1 MTVRGSHAVPRRTRA
16 LCGAGTA
23 ALLVLL
29 PTAAGPA
36 GAAEPEAAEGEDCP
50 VTAMAQGVQ
59 VTVSAS
65 NDTLLSAPAGV
76 GIPVAK
82 SCVNY
87 AVGESSGWASS
98 PYPGETVISAPAL
111 IGSQTGQKFPDYPLY
126 ATSKYPSEGSAKTG
140 QDPHVMRARSAK
152 TSTEA
157 QASTVL
163 GQDGTGASTKATA
176 DSSVD
181 PDALT
186 GKAEAS
192 ADTRPWSVNGV
203 LEIGRILS
211 SAGAAVDRSGKVV
224 REAELTIGRTEIAG
238 QGVEITPDG
247 LKAAG
252 QALKLPGGGGGG
264 SDPAEALTQALAK
277 AGVKIRYLDEKRTK
291 HGIVSAGLEVR
302 ARQQDTRS
310 GSVYTVTYV
319 FGRASATAGRV
330 EAPPG
335 SGDMPPAPAP
345 QAPSGTGSGE
355 GAGAPAPGGAG
366 SGADTPK
373 TPPDS
378 GGASRPTDTRPV
390 QLATNPTD
398 MGVTGLYIVLA
409 FGAVATFAAGTLLR
423 LLGVK
428 TRWTS

>member
-1 MTVRGSHAVPRRTRA
+1 MSVRGSHAVPRRTRA

-65 NDTLLSAPAGV
+65 NDTLLSAPAGA

-87 AVGESSGWASS
+87 SVGESSGWASS

-126 ATSKYPSEGSAKTG
+126 ATSKYPSEDSAKAG
-140 QDPHVMRARSAK
+140 QDPHTMRAHSTK

-157 QASTVL
+157 EARTVL
-163 GQDGTGASTKATA
+163 GQDGTGASTKTTA
-176 DSSVD
+176 GSSVD

-203 LEIGRILS
+203 LDIGRILS
-211 SAGAAVDRSGKVV
+211 SASAGVDRSGKVA
-224 REAELTIGRTEIAG
+224 RDSELTIGRTEIAG

-247 LKAAG
+247 LKVAG
-252 QALKLPGGGGGG
+252 QALKLPGGGGA
-264 SDPAEALTQALAK
+264 DPAEALTQALAK

-302 ARQQDTRS
+302 ARQQDTAS

-319 FGRASATAGRV
+319 FGRASADAGRV

-335 SGDMPPAPAP
+335 SGAMPPAPAP
-345 QAPSGTGSGE
+345 QAPSGTGGG
-355 GAGAPAPGGAG
+355 GAAAPAPAGGG
-366 SGADTPK
+366 GADTPK
-373 TPPDS
+373 TPSD
-378 GGASRPTDTRPV
+378 GGGSSPGPTDTRPV

>member
-1 MTVRGSHAVPRRTRA
+1 MSVRGSHAVPRRARA

-23 ALLVLL
+23 VLLVLL
-29 PTAAGPA
+29 PAAAGTA

-50 VTAMAQGVQ
+50 IAAMAQGVQ

-76 GIPVAK
+76 GVPVAK

-111 IGSQTGQKFPDYPLY
+111 IGGQTGQKFPDYPLY
-126 ATSKYPSEGSAKTG
+126 AASKYPSEDSAKAG
-140 QDPHVMRARSAK
+140 RAPHTMRAHSTK
-152 TSTEA
+152 TSTDA
-157 QASTVL
+157 VAGTVL
-163 GQDGTGASTKATA
+163 GKDATGASTRTA
-176 DSSVD
+176 AHSSVE
-181 PDALT
+181 PDSLT

-203 LEIGRILS
+203 LDIGRIRS
-211 SAGAAVDRSGKVV
+211 SASAGVDRSGKVA
-224 REAELTIGRTEIAG
+224 RDSELIIGRTEIAG

-247 LKAAG
+247 LKVAG
-252 QALKLPGGGGGG
+252 KSLKLPGGGGA
-264 SDPAEALTQALAK
+264 DPAEALTQALAK
-277 AGVKIRYLDEKRTK
+277 AGVKIRYLNEKRTE

-319 FGRASATAGRV
+319 FGRASADAGRV

-345 QAPSGTGSGE
+345 RAPSGTGGDD
-355 GAGAPAPGGAG
+355 GAGAPAPGGG
-366 SGADTPK
+366 GGADTPK
-373 TPPDS
+373 TPSDGGGTPS
-378 GGASRPTDTRPV
+378 GPKDTRTV
-390 QLATNPTD
+390 RLATNPTD

>member
-1 MTVRGSHAVPRRTRA
+1 MRGSHAVPRRARA

-36 GAAEPEAAEGEDCP
+36 GAAEPEASEAEDCP

-76 GIPVAK
+76 GVPVAK

-126 ATSKYPSEGSAKTG
+126 ATSKYPSDGTAKAG
-140 QDPHVMRARSAK
+140 QDPHVMRAHSAK
-152 TSTEA
+152 TATEA
-157 QASTVL
+157 EARTVL

-176 DSSVD
+176 ESSVD

-203 LEIGRILS
+203 LDIGRILS
-211 SAGAAVDRSGKVV
+211 SASAGVDRSGKVV
-224 REAELTIGRTEIAG
+224 RDSELTIGRTEIAG

-247 LKAAG
+247 LKVAG
-252 QALKLPGGGGGG
+252 KALKLPGGGAGAA
-264 SDPAEALTQALAK
+264 DPAKALTQALAK
-277 AGVKIRYLDEKRTK
+277 AGVKIRYLDEKRTE
-291 HGIVSAGLEVR
+291 HGIVSAGLEVQ

-319 FGRASATAGRV
+319 FGRASADADRV

-335 SGDMPPAPAP
+335 SGDIPSVPAP
-345 QAPSGTGSGE
+345 QTPSGAGGG
-355 GAGAPAPGGAG
+355 GAGAPAPGGG
-366 SGADTPK
+366 GGADTPK
-373 TPPDS
+373 SPPD
-378 GGASRPTDTRPV
+378 GGGSSSRPEDTRTV
-390 QLATNPTD
+390 RLATNPTD

>member
-1 MTVRGSHAVPRRTRA
+1 MRGSHAVPRRARA

-29 PTAAGPA
+29 PAAAGSA
-36 GAAEPEAAEGEDCP
+36 GAAEPEASEGEDCP

-65 NDTLLSAPAGV
+65 NDTLLSAPAGA

-111 IGSQTGQKFPDYPLY
+111 IGSQTGQKFPEYPLY
-126 ATSKYPSEGSAKTG
+126 ATSKYPSEDNAKAG
-140 QDPHVMRARSAK
+140 QTPHVMSAHSTK

-157 QASTVL
+157 QAGTVL
-163 GQDGTGASTKATA
+163 GKGGTGASTKAVA

-181 PDALT
+181 PGALT
-186 GKAEAS
+186 GKAEAR

-211 SAGAAVDRSGKVV
+211 SASAKVDRSGKVV
-224 REAELTIGRTEIAG
+224 RDSELTIGRTEIAG

-247 LKAAG
+247 LKVAG
-252 QALKLPGGGGGG
+252 KAVKLPGAA
-264 SDPAEALTQALAK
+264 DPTKTLTQALAK
-277 AGVKIRYLDEKRTK
+277 AGVKIHYLDEKRTK
-291 HGIVSAGLEVR
+291 HGIVSAGLEVQ
-302 ARQQDTRS
+302 ARQQDTQS

-319 FGRASATAGRV
+319 FGRASADADRV

-335 SGDMPPAPAP
+335 TGGMPPVPAP
-345 QAPSGTGSGE
+345 QAPSGTGGG
-355 GAGAPAPGGAG
+355 GAGAAPAPGGGAA
-366 SGADTPK
+366 GADTPK
-373 TPPDS
+373 SPPDS
-378 GGASRPTDTRPV
+378 GGSTRPEDSRPV

-409 FGAVATFAAGTLLR
+409 FGAVGTFAAGTLLR

>member
-1 MTVRGSHAVPRRTRA
+1 MRGSHAVPRRARA

-29 PTAAGPA
+29 PAATGSA
-36 GAAEPEAAEGEDCP
+36 GAAEPEAADGEDCP
-50 VTAMAQGVQ
+50 VAAMAQGVQ

-65 NDTLLSAPAGV
+65 NDTLLSAPAGA
-76 GIPVAK
+76 GIPVAE

-111 IGSQTGQKFPDYPLY
+111 IGGQTGQKFPDYPLY
-126 ATSKYPSEGSAKTG
+126 AASKYPSEDSAKAG
-140 QDPHVMRARSAK
+140 RAPHIMRAHSTR
-152 TSTEA
+152 TSTDA
-157 QASTVL
+157 VAGTVL
-163 GQDGTGASTKATA
+163 GKDATGASTRTSAH
-176 DSSVD
+176 SSVD

-186 GKAEAS
+186 GTAEAS

-203 LEIGRILS
+203 LDIGRIRS
-211 SAGAAVDRSGKVV
+211 SASAGVDRSGKVV
-224 REAELTIGRTEIAG
+224 RDSELTIGRTEIAG

-247 LKAAG
+247 LKVKGKAV
-252 QALKLPGGGGGG
+252 KLPGGGAGGA
-264 SDPAEALTQALAK
+264 DPAEALTQALAK
-277 AGVKIRYLDEKRTK
+277 AGVKLRYLDEKRTE
-291 HGIVSAGLEVR
+291 HGVESAGLEVR

-319 FGRASATAGRV
+319 FGRASADARRV

-345 QAPSGTGSGE
+345 QAPSGTGGGD
-355 GAGAPAPGGAG
+355 GADAPAPGGG
-366 SGADTPK
+366 GGGADTPK
-373 TPPDS
+373 TPSDD
-378 GGASRPTDTRPV
+378 GGSPAGPKDTRPV
-390 QLATNPTD
+390 RLATNPTD